1 MRNDPQLGGIAW
13 IPRNKSQ
20 VDVVESSVHPT
31 GPRTLVFIFLMIQL
45 TWVESSES
53 QRVVMKKE
61 PSVGLVLSEQ
71 GVHRSWTIDK
81 RDDRS
86 WSSADDN
93 SRPTA
98 ISVMNCTNINIQSMN
113 FCKKKRGEF
122 TIYWV
127 GGERDCEILANP
139 NFDCEVKSTRCNDL
153 IRKMA
158 QTSL

>member
-113 FCKKKRGEF
+113 FCKKKGENLPF
-122 TIYWV
+122 TELVESVTARYLPIQ
-127 GGERDCEILANP
+127 I
-139 NFDCEVKSTRCNDL
+139 STVRS
-153 IRKMA
+153 RA
-158 QTSL
+158 QGAMTW